1 MPADSVPMPAEPV
14 ATPEVLPPAEKHVG
28 VGGAVTGAVPW
39 IDKSGAAGGIF
50 RGIRSLFSGMKVT
63 VGYLMRPSTV
73 VTQEYP
79 ENRETLKLPDR
90 FRAQLAFNHDEKG
103 YHKCTLCRICEEAC
117 PNVSIIITGREKPAV
132 SKKELDSFVWRL
144 DSCTFCNTCVIVCPF
159 NVLRFD
165 GTFESSVYDRR
176 LLAYTLNQY
185 AGPVASVLE
194 KIEDPEARIAAM
206 EPRMPYSASAI
217 LEALVEKQK
226 AKKVQEKAAREAA
239 RVARVAAKAAAKAAA
254 EAPPEAPPESEDVG

>member
-1 MPADSVPMPAEPV
+1 MPADSVPMPGESIETPTVV
-14 ATPEVLPPAEKHVG
+14 APPEKHVG
-28 VGGAVTGAVPW
+28 VGGAMTGAVPW
-39 IDKSGAAGGIF
+39 IDKAGVVGGVF
-50 RGIRSLFSGMKVT
+50 RGIRSLFSGMGVT

-90 FRAQLAFNHDEKG
+90 FRAQLAFNHDDKG
-103 YHKCTLCRICEEAC
+103 YHKCTMCRICEEAC

-159 NVLRFD
+159 GVLRFD

-176 LLAYTLNQY
+176 LLSYTLNRY

-194 KIEDPEARIAAM
+194 KMEDPEARKAAMDPRDPYSGAAVIAAL
-206 EPRMPYSASAI
+206 I
-217 LEALVEKQK
+217 EKQK
-226 AKKVQEKAAREAA
+226 ATKVSQRAAREAA
-239 RVARVAAKAAAKAAA
+239 RAARIAAKAAAAAA
-254 EAPPEAPPESEDVG
+254 PATPPEAKDVG

>member
-1 MPADSVPMPAEPV
+1 MSDESIAV
-14 ATPEVLPPAEKHVG
+14 PEVLPPPEKHVG
-28 VGGAVTGAVPW
+28 TGGAVAGPVPW
-39 IDKSGAAGGIF
+39 IDTSGAIGGVF
-50 RGIRSLFSGMKVT
+50 KGIRSLFSGMKVT

-90 FRAQLAFNHDEKG
+90 FRAQLAFNHDANG
-103 YHKCTLCRICEEAC
+103 YHKCTMCRICEEAC

-144 DSCTFCNTCVIVCPF
+144 DSCTFCNTCVMVCPF
-159 NVLRFD
+159 GVLRFD

-176 LLAYTLNQY
+176 LLSYTLNQY

-194 KIEDPEARIAAM
+194 KIEDPDARKAAM
-206 EPRMPYSASAI
+206 DPRDPYGGHAVI
-217 LEALVEKQK
+217 EALIEKQK
-226 AKKVQEKAAREAA
+226 AKKIAEKAAREAA
-239 RVARVAAKAAAKAAA
+239 RVARWAKKAAAAAA
-254 EAPPEAPPESEDVG
+254 PAGEAEDAG

>member
-1 MPADSVPMPAEPV
+1 MPADSVLPPAESV
-14 ATPEVLPPAEKHVG
+14 ATPEVLPPPEKHVG
-28 VGGAVTGAVPW
+28 VGGAIHGAVPW
-39 IDKSGAAGGIF
+39 IDKSGAVGGVF
-50 RGIRSLFSGMKVT
+50 RAIRSLFGGMKIT
-63 VGYLMRPSTV
+63 GGYLMRPSTV
-73 VTQEYP
+73 VTQQYP

-90 FRAQLAFNHDEKG
+90 FRAQLAFNHDDNG

-176 LLAYTLNQY
+176 LLSYTLNQY

-194 KIEDPEARIAAM
+194 KLEDPEARKAAM
-206 EPRMPYSASAI
+206 EARDPYSGAAI
-217 LEALVEKQK
+217 IAALVEKQK
-226 AKKVQEKAAREAA
+226 ATKIAERAAREAA
-239 RVARVAAKAAAKAAA
+239 KAARVAAKAAAAAA
-254 EAPPEAPPESEDVG
+254 AAQPEAPPEAENVG